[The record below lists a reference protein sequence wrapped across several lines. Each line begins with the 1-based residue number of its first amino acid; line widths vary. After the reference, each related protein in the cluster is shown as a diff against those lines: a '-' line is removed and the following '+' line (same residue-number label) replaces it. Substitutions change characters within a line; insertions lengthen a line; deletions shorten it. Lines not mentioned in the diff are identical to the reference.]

1 MKCEL
6 INDEKISPEIGM
18 SKCLG
23 LRAAEREL
31 KG

>member
-18 SKCLG
+18 SKWLG
-23 LRAAEREL
+23 VRAEREL